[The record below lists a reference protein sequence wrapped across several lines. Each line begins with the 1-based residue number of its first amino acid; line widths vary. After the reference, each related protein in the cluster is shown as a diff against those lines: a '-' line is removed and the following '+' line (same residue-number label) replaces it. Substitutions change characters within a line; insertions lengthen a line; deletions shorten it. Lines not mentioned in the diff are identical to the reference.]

1 MQAIDNSNN
10 CCEEPKNKSEGEL
23 INKFGNPI
31 SMNLDLGATPQ
42 KSKSNN
48 TDYDNSLKDKS
59 LISLSKISS
68 PLSLPILVP
77 VPKTK
82 ATTP

>member
-42 KSKSNN
+42 KSNN
-48 TDYDNSLKDKS
+48 TDYDYSLKDKS

-77 VPKTK
+77 AIKTK